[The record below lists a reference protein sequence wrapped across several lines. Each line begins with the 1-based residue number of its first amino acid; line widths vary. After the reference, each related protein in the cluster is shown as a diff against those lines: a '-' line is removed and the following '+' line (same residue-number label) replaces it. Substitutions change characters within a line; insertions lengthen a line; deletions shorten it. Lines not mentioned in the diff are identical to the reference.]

1 MVEIPEHW
9 KPQATS
15 RMCFVCGR
23 ENPVGLHIQF
33 YEDHVAQQVVVPLVI
48 PDAYQ
53 GYPGVAHGGVLAAIL
68 DEISGRALMMAR
80 AEDLFWVT
88 AKLEVR
94 YRKPTPTGVPLT
106 AVGWV
111 ERQRTRSAEV
121 AGEIRLPD
129 GTVTAEV
136 RAVVVC
142 PPEDTLAGWERERE
156 FWGAPEAAEPPA

>member
-68 DEISGRALMMAR
+68 DEISGTNLV
-80 AEDLFWVT
+80 DHIKTFHHFS
-88 AKLEVR
+88 K
-94 YRKPTPTGVPLT
+94 TGMNPIKVSSI
-106 AVGWV
+106 
-111 ERQRTRSAEV
+111 RT
-121 AGEIRLPD
+121 
-129 GTVTAEV
+129 TVTNKK
-136 RAVVVC
+136 
-142 PPEDTLAGWERERE
+142 L
-156 FWGAPEAAEPPA
+156 GATCITTCMRH